1 MRNKNDTAK
10 SARAIGVL
18 ILVLSSVAL
27 GQYTGSDTL
36 NCFLKGEGLTYRLG
50 VDPIFT
56 ITATPIITGA
66 TGGGT
71 KNFGQNIPNTYTCG
85 FSNLSAPWYGKIKV
99 VGIGYTVK
107 LDSIKVIPANLR
119 GRVAFSNDTLWDSSM
134 VNKKINLYFTATKIT
149 TSIKET
155 SRVIPAIKENDR
167 SMFFDL
173 SGRKILSAR
182 VSALTV
188 SKNQTRLI
196 GLLGKR

>member
-1 MRNKNDTAK
+1 MKNKNETAK

-18 ILVLSSVAL
+18 ILVLSSLAL
-27 GQYTGSDTL
+27 GQQDTL

-56 ITATPIITGA
+56 ITATPITTWS

-85 FSNLSAPWYGKIKV
+85 FYNLSAPWSGKIKV
-99 VGIGYTVK
+99 VGTGYTVK
-107 LDSIKVIPANLR
+107 LDSIQVIPKNLR
-119 GRVAFSNDTLWDSSM
+119 GRVAFSNDTLRDSDM
-134 VNKKINLYFTATKIT
+134 VSKKINLYFTATKII